1 MKKTILLLV
10 LLISTLSF
18 SQTFEKAI
26 ISKSAHTYDLVNNL
40 STRIIRAVPSNG
52 GVQISDDTL
61 TIYIVVYGLTIEEYT
76 DENGDIQT
84 KDNLFKLSQ
93 FSEKLVYSKDEVNY
107 LFAQIGDAIEPGE
120 SLIDEIN
127 KLIETALL
135 SETLRKGYFNGDNFE
150 VYVKNEN

>member
-1 MKKTILLLV
+1 MKKTILLLA
-10 LLISTLSF
+10 LLISSSSF

-40 STRIIRAVPSNG
+40 SSRIVRAVPSNG

-93 FSEKLVYSKDEVNY
+93 FSEKLIYSKDEVNY
-107 LFAQIGDAIEPGE
+107 LFTQINDAIEPNEDFIGE
-120 SLIDEIN
+120 LN
-127 KLIETALL
+127 KLVETALL
-135 SETLRKGYFNGDNFE
+135 SETLRKGYFNGDEFSLYNP
-150 VYVKNEN
+150 

>member
-10 LLISTLSF
+10 LLISALSF

-26 ISKSAHTYDLVNNL
+26 ISKSTHTYDLVNNL
-40 STRIIRAVPSNG
+40 SARIIRAVPSKG

-61 TIYIVVYGLTIEEYT
+61 TIYIVVYGFTIEEYT

-93 FSEKLVYSKDEVNY
+93 FSEKLVYNKDEVNY
-107 LFAQIGDAIEPGE
+107 LFAQIGDAIEPNEDFIGE
-120 SLIDEIN
+120 LN

-135 SETLRKGYFNGDNFE
+135 SETLRKGYFNGDEFSLYNP
-150 VYVKNEN
+150 

>member
-1 MKKTILLLV
+1 M
-10 LLISTLSF
+10 SF

-40 STRIIRAVPSNG
+40 SSRIIRAVPSKG
-52 GVQISDDTL
+52 GVQFSDDTL

-93 FSEKLVYSKDEVNY
+93 FSEKLVYNKDEVNY
-107 LFAQIGDAIEPGE
+107 LFAQIGDAIEPNEDFIG
-120 SLIDEIN
+120 EIN
-127 KLIETALL
+127 KLVETALL
-135 SETLRKGYFNGDNFE
+135 SETLRKGYFNGDEFSLYNP
-150 VYVKNEN
+150 

>member
-1 MKKTILLLV
+1 MKKTILLLA
-10 LLISTLSF
+10 LLISSLSF

-40 STRIIRAVPSNG
+40 SSRIIRAVPSKG

-61 TIYIVVYGLTIEEYT
+61 TIYIVVYGFTIEEYT

-93 FSEKLVYSKDEVNY
+93 FSEKLVYNKDEVNY
-107 LFAQIGDAIEPGE
+107 LFAQIGDAIEPNEDFIGE
-120 SLIDEIN
+120 LN

-135 SETLRKGYFNGDNFE
+135 SETLRKGYFNGDEFSLYNP
-150 VYVKNEN
+150 

>member
-1 MKKTILLLV
+1 MKKTILLLA
-10 LLISTLSF
+10 LLISSSSF

-40 STRIIRAVPSNG
+40 SSRIIRAVPSKG
-52 GVQISDDTL
+52 GVQFSDDTL

-84 KDNLFKLSQ
+84 KDKPFKLPQ
-93 FSEKLVYSKDEVNY
+93 FSEKLVYTKTEVNA
-107 LFAQIGDAIEPGE
+107 LFSKIGNPIETNKDFIGE
-120 SLIDEIN
+120 LN

-135 SETLRKGYFNGDNFE
+135 SETLRKGYFNGDKFTIYNP
-150 VYVKNEN
+150 

>member
-1 MKKTILLLV
+1 MKKTILLLA

-40 STRIIRAVPSNG
+40 SSRIVRAVPSNG

-76 DENGDIQT
+76 DENGTALT

-93 FSEKLVYSKDEVNY
+93 FSEKLIYSKDEVNA
-107 LFAQIGDAIEPGE
+107 LFLQIDNPIFPNE

-135 SETLRKGYFNGDNFE
+135 SETLRKGYFNGDKFTIYNP
-150 VYVKNEN
+150 

>member
-1 MKKTILLLV
+1 MKKTILLLA
-10 LLISTLSF
+10 LLISSLSF

-40 STRIIRAVPSNG
+40 SSRIIRAVPSKG

-76 DENGDIQT
+76 DENGVAQT
-84 KDNLFKLSQ
+84 RDKPFKLSQ
-93 FSEKLVYSKDEVNY
+93 FSEKLVYTKTEVNA
-107 LFAQIGDAIEPGE
+107 LFSQIGNPIETNE
-120 SLIDEIN
+120 DFIDELN

-135 SETLRKGYFNGDNFE
+135 SETLRKGYFNGDTFT
-150 VYVKNEN
+150 VYNP